1 MAAAGD
7 LGWTIRRSA
16 YFDSVALMRV
26 AEQARQIPG
35 VLEVTLVMG
44 TPANRATLVASE
56 LWPVDAPATAPE
68 DLLIAVRAKSDDALR
83 LALASVEQRLDA
95 PRESRPAARD
105 DVAPRTIVGARRRA
119 GVANLA
125 LIAVPGPYA
134 VIDAHQALSAGLHVF
149 LFSDGVSLADEV
161 ALKLRGRELG
171 LIVMGPECGTSIV
184 NGVGLGF
191 ANRVR
196 RGSIGVVGASG
207 TGIQEVTTLVHRLGG
222 GISHAIGTGGRDLD
236 AAVGGVTTLQG
247 LGWLAEDDGTR
258 VIVIVSKPSSRDV
271 ADRVLAAAARIGKPA
286 VACLL
291 GYDGQIPTG
300 LEVVT
305 TLEEAAIAAVRLTGA
320 APRGLDRP
328 VITSSATSGSIVGL
342 YTGGTLCEEA
352 RRLVGGRVHRFVDFG
367 AEEYTRGRPHPIIDP
382 SLRHTAIVDAAGDGR
397 ASVIVLDVILGDCA
411 HPDPAGALAPVL
423 VEARER
429 ARHAGRSLSV
439 VAHVVGTDGD
449 PQGLGVQEN
458 ALRKVGAIVC
468 ASNRIAAQTARDI
481 AEARHAG

>member
-134 VIDAHQALSAGLHVF
+134 AIDAHQALSAGLHVF

-196 RGSIGVVGASG
+196 RGPIGVVGASG

-222 GISHAIGTGGRDLD
+222 
-236 AAVGGVTTLQG
+236 AVGGVTTLQG

-271 ADRVLAAAARIGKPA
+271 ADHVLAAAARMGKPA

-305 TLEEAAIAAVRLTGA
+305 TLEEAAITAVRLTGV
-320 APRGLDRP
+320 APSGLDRP

-352 RRLVGGRVHRFVDFG
+352 RCLVGGRVHRFVDFG

-423 VEARER
+423 VDARER

-481 AEARHAG
+481 AEARRAG

>member
-1 MAAAGD
+1 
-7 LGWTIRRSA
+7 
-16 YFDSVALMRV
+16 
-26 AEQARQIPG
+26 
-35 VLEVTLVMG
+35 
-44 TPANRATLVASE
+44 
-56 LWPVDAPATAPE
+56 
-68 DLLIAVRAKSDDALR
+68 
-83 LALASVEQRLDA
+83 
-95 PRESRPAARD
+95 
-105 DVAPRTIVGARRRA
+105 
-119 GVANLA
+119 
-125 LIAVPGPYA
+125 
-134 VIDAHQALSAGLHVF
+134 
-149 LFSDGVSLADEV
+149 
-161 ALKLRGRELG
+161 LRGRELV

-367 AEEYTRGRPHPIIDP
+367 AEIGK
-382 SLRHTAIVDAAGDGR
+382 HT
-397 ASVIVLDVILGDCA
+397 SELQS
-411 HPDPAGALAPVL
+411 PDHL
-423 VEARER
+423 VCRLLLE
-429 ARHAGRSLSV
+429 
-439 VAHVVGTDGD
+439 
-449 PQGLGVQEN
+449 
-458 ALRKVGAIVC
+458 K
-468 ASNRIAAQTARDI
+468 
-481 AEARHAG
+481 

>member
-68 DLLIAVRAKSDDALR
+68 DLLIAVRAKSDDARR
-83 LALASVEQRLDA
+83 L
-95 PRESRPAARD
+95 
-105 DVAPRTIVGARRRA
+105 A

-134 VIDAHQALSAGLHVF
+134 AIDAHQALSAGLHVF

-423 VEARER
+423 VDARER

-468 ASNRIAAQTARDI
+468 ASNRNAEQTARDI
-481 AEARHAG
+481 ADARHAG

>member
-95 PRESRPAARD
+95 PRPAARD

-134 VIDAHQALSAGLHVF
+134 AIDAHQALSAGLHVF

-352 RRLVGGRVHRFVDFG
+352 RCLVGGRVHRFVDFG

-423 VEARER
+423 VDARER